1 MDHSIDLTLG
11 RWDLGR
17 RLKDGLFI
25 CLSISSPTTLFYYH
39 YQKVISRE
47 MSTAL
52 KRGLFIVVEGLD
64 RSGKSTQALALQKA
78 LQLANIQSEL
88 IRFPG
93 TVSEPA
99 LYYLLWLVWLSS
111 LTFSHSSCL
120 NYDYPYDPSFAVP
133 ARFSSFVSSLVI
145 SIFFVYTSSN
155 MHTSRPNNTYW

>member
-1 MDHSIDLTLG
+1 
-11 RWDLGR
+11 
-17 RLKDGLFI
+17 
-25 CLSISSPTTLFYYH
+25 
-39 YQKVISRE
+39 

-99 LYYLLWLVWLSS
+99 LYYLL
-111 LTFSHSSCL
+111 
-120 NYDYPYDPSFAVP
+120 
-133 ARFSSFVSSLVI
+133 
-145 SIFFVYTSSN
+145 
-155 MHTSRPNNTYW
+155 